1 MTTHSRACVRT
12 ITTLVAA
19 VCVVALSGC
28 VHTQAKAA
36 PNSPP
41 LDTPVAP
48 PRDVTP
54 VDMEAPAPVPLP
66 EEPAR
71 RTPSRARPPQ
81 REVPRPEPKPEPP
94 KPEPPAP
101 PVEPTKAPDEPA
113 KPPTTLQTTPAGSEG
128 EVERSITVVLAR
140 ASNDLKRIDYRGLS
154 ADARNQ
160 YDTVKSLVRQA
171 ESAMHAKNPNL
182 VFAKTL
188 ADKAAALAAQL
199 APK

>member
-1 MTTHSRACVRT
+1 MTTNRRACFRT
-12 ITTLVAA
+12 IATLVAA

-36 PNSPP
+36 PNTPP
-41 LDTPVAP
+41 LETPVAP

-54 VDMEAPAPVPLP
+54 VDMEAPPPVPLP

-81 REVPRPEPKPEPP
+81 REVPKAEPKPEPA
-94 KPEPPAP
+94 KPEPPPA
-101 PVEPTKAPDEPA
+101 VEPVKPPEEPP

-154 ADARNQ
+154 PDARNQ
-160 YDTVKSLVRQA
+160 YDTVKSLVRQS
-171 ESAMHAKNPNL
+171 ESAMRTKNPNL